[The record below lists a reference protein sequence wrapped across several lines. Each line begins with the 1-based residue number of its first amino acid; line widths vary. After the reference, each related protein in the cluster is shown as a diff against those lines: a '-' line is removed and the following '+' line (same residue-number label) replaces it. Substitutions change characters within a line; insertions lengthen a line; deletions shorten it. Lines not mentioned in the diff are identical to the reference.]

1 MPGAGEEGKAEAGSG
16 VVRRELGME
25 DTGQPERSQD
35 EGLKGPSRVCV
46 LSVKPVRC
54 DGGDGAV
61 PW

>member
-1 MPGAGEEGKAEAGSG
+1 MEEGNVEAGSG

-35 EGLKGPSRVCV
+35 EGLKGPSPVCV

-54 DGGDGAV
+54 D
-61 PW
+61 